1 MDNQQHPHY
10 CVSNPEGVE
19 TLWRAIDQ
27 VFARKDDVST
37 LVISRA
43 ASGTGGED
51 IQAQIE
57 DIKERLSA
65 LEAAV
70 ARLQEA

>member
-1 MDNQQHPHY
+1 MALENQQHPHY

-37 LVISRA
+37 LSVSRA
-43 ASGTGGED
+43 GDEG

-70 ARLQEA
+70 AQLQHA